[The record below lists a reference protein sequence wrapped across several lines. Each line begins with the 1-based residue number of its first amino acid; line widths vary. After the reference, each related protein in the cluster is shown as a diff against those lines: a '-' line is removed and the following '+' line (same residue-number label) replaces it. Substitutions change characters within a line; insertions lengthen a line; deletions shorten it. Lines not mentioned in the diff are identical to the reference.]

1 MSDTPPNDLLL
12 HLDSIHTTE
21 MGIERIK
28 KNLSLNTDD
37 VVNWCRDRIADSKAA
52 ISRQGK
58 NWYVMI
64 DNCQITVNAHS
75 YTIITAHKLGKKQ

>member
-12 HLDSIHTTE
+12 HIDSIHTTE
-21 MGIERIK
+21 MGLERIK

-37 VVNWCRDRIADSKAA
+37 AVSWCRDRIADSKAT

-75 YTIITAHKLGKKQ
+75 YTIITAHKIGKKR

>member
-12 HLDSIHTTE
+12 HLESIHTTE

-37 VVNWCRDRIADSKAA
+37 VVGWCRNRIADSKAA
-52 ISRQGK
+52 IS
-58 NWYVMI
+58 Y
-64 DNCQITVNAHS
+64 
-75 YTIITAHKLGKKQ
+75 